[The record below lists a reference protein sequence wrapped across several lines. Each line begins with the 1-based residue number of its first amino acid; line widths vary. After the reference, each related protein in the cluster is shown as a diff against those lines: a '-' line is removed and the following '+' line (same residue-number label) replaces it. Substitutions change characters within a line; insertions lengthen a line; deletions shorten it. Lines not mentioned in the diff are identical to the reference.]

1 MNAGKN
7 KSTKRE
13 RLAVT
18 VFDGLAMAIFGAMF
32 LKILDVEFSFANIA
46 LGLMI
51 ANAAWMINSVVK

>member
-18 VFDGLAMAIFGAMF
+18 VFAGLAMAIFGAMF